1 MKKIFSE
8 MMILLLLLGA
18 CQQEPEWKEP
28 QMVPLS
34 GNGLTR
40 DQLHDVLAGTLAVA
54 LSDRQVRLFL
64 HSELAR
70 QFTGDY
76 DVLFDLIR
84 DKEVTTEAYG
94 RLSFSAL
101 LEKTALEAG
110 IDLRMPGNGS
120 AEYKNLQI
128 SAPAFFED
136 WNPDAFIP
144 EVIGLPVD
152 YQENSGTLVR
162 SFHANGR
169 ETLISENNLSKP
181 FLLVRQAERVDAEG
195 MMRVDPDGFV
205 IPEGERHF
213 SAREVYEL
221 SVTGLKSGTLDRKES
236 IIQVL
241 DEVAFQE
248 ALVSRRFLMN
258 DVPAPKLPPE
268 GQPVNLGLKSANST
282 LVEIPGN
289 IRVHPAGPFTIQVNW
304 TQVPGAVAYEVF
316 RQYGDSPNYLLATVD
331 NNQISYHDRYLS
343 QGEHYTY
350 SVRSVDVSGN
360 VSPLTSG
367 LESYA
372 SWRTNGNRDVVDRII
387 ISSACWNWCCGLF
400 DGKIELQYKISYLQM
415 PSFTVAPYPSF
426 GLNNLG
432 QKTSTQQK
440 GKWCTYS
447 HYLFPWDVRNS
458 SYSYRM
464 KLIEDDGSGETVSI
478 KLGKSFKVQLL
489 KILDSN
495 ASSGTE
501 FKIADKDEEFG
512 EIIIQY
518 WDWKSGYASSLD
530 GYNLMPKDGSA
541 RMYLRQ

>member
-40 DQLHDVLAGTLAVA
+40 DQLHDALAGTLAVA

-110 IDLRMPGNGS
+110 IDLRMPGNVS

-162 SFHANGR
+162 SFQANGR

-236 IIQVL
+236 LIQVL

-258 DVPAPKLPPE
+258 DLPAPKLPP
-268 GQPVNLGLKSANST
+268 
-282 LVEIPGN
+282 
-289 IRVHPAGPFTIQVNW
+289 
-304 TQVPGAVAYEVF
+304 
-316 RQYGDSPNYLLATVD
+316 
-331 NNQISYHDRYLS
+331 
-343 QGEHYTY
+343 
-350 SVRSVDVSGN
+350 
-360 VSPLTSG
+360 
-367 LESYA
+367 
-372 SWRTNGNRDVVDRII
+372 
-387 ISSACWNWCCGLF
+387 
-400 DGKIELQYKISYLQM
+400 
-415 PSFTVAPYPSF
+415 
-426 GLNNLG
+426 
-432 QKTSTQQK
+432 
-440 GKWCTYS
+440 
-447 HYLFPWDVRNS
+447 
-458 SYSYRM
+458 
-464 KLIEDDGSGETVSI
+464 
-478 KLGKSFKVQLL
+478 
-489 KILDSN
+489 
-495 ASSGTE
+495 
-501 FKIADKDEEFG
+501 
-512 EIIIQY
+512 
-518 WDWKSGYASSLD
+518 
-530 GYNLMPKDGSA
+530 
-541 RMYLRQ
+541 